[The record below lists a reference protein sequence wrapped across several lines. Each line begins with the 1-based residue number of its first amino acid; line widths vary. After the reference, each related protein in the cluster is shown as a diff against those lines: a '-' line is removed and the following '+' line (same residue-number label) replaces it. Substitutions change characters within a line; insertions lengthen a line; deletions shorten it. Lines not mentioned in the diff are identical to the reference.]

1 MIIRLFKRIL
11 IKLPRYQNI
20 YNLHRKIFP
29 KPFDSSSFWEKR
41 YISGGNSGKGS
52 YGRLKVFK
60 NEVINDFVESK
71 NVASIIEFGV
81 GDGNQLLNSRYPC
94 YLGVDVSEKAINI
107 CRKKF
112 AGDQSKSFIHSSN
125 YNYEKADLSI
135 SLDVIYHLVE
145 DSVFNSYMR
154 KLFEAANKYVII
166 YSSNNDQVHDSPLHI
181 KHRKFTNWVNDY
193 AVNFRLLKFIKNRY
207 PLKTDQSK
215 ESFADFYIY
224 ELSN

>member
-1 MIIRLFKRIL
+1 MG
-11 IKLPRYQNI
+11 
-20 YNLHRKIFP
+20 
-29 KPFDSSSFWEKR
+29 KR

-52 YGRLKVFK
+52 YGRLQVFK

-81 GDGNQLLNSRYPC
+81 GDGNQLLNSRYPA
-94 YLGVDVSEKAINI
+94 YLGVDVSEKAIKI

-112 AGDQSKSFIHSSN
+112 EGDKSKSFIHSSN

-166 YSSNNDQVHDSPLHI
+166 YSSNYDQVDDFLVMMICSI
-181 KHRKFTNWVNDY
+181 VKH
-193 AVNFRLLKFIKNRY
+193 
-207 PLKTDQSK
+207 
-215 ESFADFYIY
+215 
-224 ELSN
+224 